1 MITKPCASG
10 WRHWKRKSKNVIKT
24 LVFENA
30 ALREGKLEEVE
41 KPGVIGWVDLENPS
55 EEELV
60 LAAGLT
66 KLEANELKDNLDK
79 GQGAVTKN
87 YEQYSLLVFRSA
99 LYGKKETFTQP
110 FVILVSKKNKDL
122 ITIHRYP
129 SSSLE
134 RIYVYPSQRLAALF
148 AKGPT
153 MLLYVL
159 LGEFIESYRSALTAV
174 EDVVEEVEEAVISGS
189 SRETVLKQV
198 LGLKKALVFYRKDLS
213 ANREVVSS
221 IEKEY
226 ADHLDKNLLSKFRL
240 HYADLS
246 SLFDNVS
253 IYHDI
258 LSTATEVHLSIVS
271 NNLNLTMKKMTSW
284 GAIIL
289 VPSLIAGIYGM
300 NFAHIPLSGTKAGF
314 WILLALMAISVAG
327 LIHYFKKQD
336 WL

>member
-1 MITKPCASG
+1 LKL
-10 WRHWKRKSKNVIKT
+10 WKRKNNDVVKT
-24 LVFENA
+24 LVFENG
-30 ALREGKLEEVE
+30 ALREGKLEEVQ

-55 EEELV
+55 EEELT
-60 LAAGLT
+60 LAAALT
-66 KLEANELKDNLDK
+66 KLEPGELKDNLGK
-79 GQGAVTKN
+79 GQGATTKN

-99 LYGKKETFTQP
+99 LRGKRETFTQP
-110 FVILVSKKNKDL
+110 FVILVSKKNKDI
-122 ITIHRYP
+122 ITIHRYS

-134 RIYVYPSQRLAALF
+134 RIYAYPPQRLTHLF
-148 AKGPT
+148 SRGPT

-159 LGEFIESYRSALTAV
+159 LDEFIESYRTALTAV
-174 EDVVEEVEEAVISGS
+174 EDVVEEVEEAIISGS

-226 ADHLDKNLLSKFRL
+226 ADHLDKSLLPKFRL

-246 SLFDNVS
+246 SLVDSVS
-253 IYHDI
+253 IYNDI

-271 NNLNLTMKKMTSW
+271 NSLNLTMKKMTSW

-289 VPSLIAGIYGM
+289 VPSLIAGVYGM
-300 NFAHIPLSGTKAGF
+300 NFAHLPLSGIKGGF
-314 WILLALMAISVAG
+314 WILLALMAASVAG
-327 LIHYFKKQD
+327 LVHYFKKQD